1 MSNIVNDSFEDA
13 GPNIGLAL
21 DWASAFV
28 NSEEVFADFDRNPSD
43 FDTLSQES
51 FERGWTPPLDQLLV
65 APFAGFTLDLTQALY
80 DVPFAPRTSESF
92 EYQWRTTDA
101 NRVALLW
108 VGPATQP
115 FSQRVIPPGSQVAA
129 DFDATSVN
137 DTAEAFESNWPIG
150 PSSILAFDITTLTPA
165 LFVGTAAA
173 DTFEGWNSPPAGLLT
188 FDGLSLTLD
197 TEVAAFGAGNAPA
210 SPGTDFILFA
220 NVEAFEVLF
229 PLLRVTNVDIGTGF
243 MTLEAS
249 PAFGA
254 AGEFVEFLQD
264 VGSTPDPL
272 DLSPVLYIALLQS
285 PTQIRV
291 APLPAGIVIDFTTP
305 GTGELYM
312 QTNARKYWTRTTIT
326 P

>member
-1 MSNIVNDSFEDA
+1 
-13 GPNIGLAL
+13 
-21 DWASAFV
+21 
-28 NSEEVFADFDRNPSD
+28 
-43 FDTLSQES
+43 
-51 FERGWTPPLDQLLV
+51 
-65 APFAGFTLDLTQALY
+65 
-80 DVPFAPRTSESF
+80 
-92 EYQWRTTDA
+92 
-101 NRVALLW
+101 
-108 VGPATQP
+108 
-115 FSQRVIPPGSQVAA
+115 VIPPGSQVAA